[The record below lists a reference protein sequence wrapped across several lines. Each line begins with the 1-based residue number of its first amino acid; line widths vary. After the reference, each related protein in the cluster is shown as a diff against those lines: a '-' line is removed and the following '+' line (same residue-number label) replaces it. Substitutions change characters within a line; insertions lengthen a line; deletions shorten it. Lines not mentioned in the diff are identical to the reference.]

1 MPDKVTAVQ
10 LAKEPM
16 AIKPFSM
23 GTMTDRMNTVFDTI
37 SRRAYEIFENDGR
50 IFGHDLEHWLKAE
63 KELLHPVQ
71 LEINETDEAFHIKAE
86 VPGYNEKE
94 LEVRVEP
101 RRLVIA
107 GKHEASKEQKKGKT
121 VYSEI
126 SSDQLLR
133 AVHLPA
139 EVESEKVE
147 ATLKNGVLE
156 LTVPKTAKARS
167 VKIQPKAA

>member
-1 MPDKVTAVQ
+1 MPDKGTAVQ

-16 AIKPFSM
+16 AFKPFSI
-23 GTMTDRMNTVFDTI
+23 GTMVDRMNSVFDTI
-37 SRRAYEIFENDGR
+37 SRRAYEIFDNNGR
-50 IFGHDLEHWLKAE
+50 MFGHDLDHWLQAE

-71 LEINETDEAFHIKAE
+71 LEITETDEALHVKAE

-101 RRLVIA
+101 LRVVIA
-107 GKHEASKEQKKGKT
+107 GKHESTKEEKKGKK

-126 SSDQLLR
+126 QSDQLLR
-133 AVHLPA
+133 VVDLPA

-156 LTVPKTAKARS
+156 LTMPKTAKARS
-167 VKIQPKAA
+167 IKIQPKAA